1 MTIKMDDNRVLGT
14 RVAHSSISELP
25 TIYTVDGYTGAPQTE
40 KRGVAESIADLP
52 ENLTMSM

>member
-1 MTIKMDDNRVLGT
+1 MDDNRVLGT